1 MSWKNRHSFP
11 VVPCG
16 YFTKKVIFAGVLEK
30 RKMITIREYQQQDMA
45 DAMGIWN
52 EVVREGVA
60 FPQVEE
66 LTEREADDF
75 FNSQSYTGVAVDNET
90 GEVVGLYIL
99 HPNNVGRCGHIAN
112 TSYAVKSGKRGL
124 HIGELLVKD
133 SLAMGARL
141 GFRLMEFNAVVA
153 ANVHALHLYERLGF
167 TQLGRIPRGFLM
179 KDGHY
184 EDIVLLYIEL

>member
-1 MSWKNRHSFP
+1 
-11 VVPCG
+11 
-16 YFTKKVIFAGVLEK
+16 
-30 RKMITIREYQQQDMA
+30 MITVREYQKQDA
-45 DAMGIWN
+45 AHAMEIWN

-60 FPQVEE
+60 FPQLDE
-66 LTEREADDF
+66 LTEQEADDF
-75 FNSQSYTGVAVDNET
+75 FTSQSYTGVAEDSET
-90 GEVVGLYIL
+90 GEIVGLYIL

-112 TSYAVKSGKRGL
+112 TSYAVKPSKRGL
-124 HIGELLVKD
+124 HIGEQLVKD

-141 GFRLMEFNAVVA
+141 GFRLMQFNAVVA

-167 TQLGRIPRGFLM
+167 TQLGRIPEGFLM